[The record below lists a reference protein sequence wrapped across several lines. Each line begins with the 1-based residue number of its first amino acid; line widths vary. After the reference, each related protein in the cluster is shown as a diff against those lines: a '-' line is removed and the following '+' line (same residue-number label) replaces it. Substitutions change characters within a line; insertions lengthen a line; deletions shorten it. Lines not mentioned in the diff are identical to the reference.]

1 MILGNLIAI
10 TQTSMK
16 RMLAYS
22 SIGQIGYVII
32 GIIVGD
38 SNGGYASMITYMLFY
53 ISMNLGTFACI
64 VSFGLRTGTDNIRD
78 YAGLYTKDPYLA
90 LSLALCLLSLGGLPP
105 LAGMDVNNIKTWLKK
120 HSDNISALDR
130 NMHHDSEFIS
140 MLMNNLSVKIESS
153 HAQHSEAIGA
163 LGQENEQ
170 LLSDVKSMKTERD
183 MIRRE
188 MKEINK
194 TLEKLETDNMEAERM
209 LEEAED
215 VISKLDAE
223 METSKKSSADTIA
236 GLSSKHAKQAA
247 VIGNTLVWPPI
258 HTHLA
263 PLHFVMVI

>member
-1 MILGNLIAI
+1 MR
-10 TQTSMK
+10 THE
-16 RMLAYS
+16 
-22 SIGQIGYVII
+22 
-32 GIIVGD
+32 
-38 SNGGYASMITYMLFY
+38 
-53 ISMNLGTFACI
+53 GT
-64 VSFGLRTGTDNIRD
+64 
-78 YAGLYTKDPYLA
+78 TKEGKEKGA
-90 LSLALCLLSLGGLPP
+90 VTP
-105 LAGMDVNNIKTWLKK
+105 LNQRPDGAATRSDRNCDVDERSYGVEGMDVNNIKTWLKK

-236 GLSSKHAKQAA
+236 GLSSKHAKQ
-247 VIGNTLVWPPI
+247 VKKLKS
-258 HTHLA
+258 
-263 PLHFVMVI
+263 